1 MKTIPLLWLLGV
13 VCSAQVPRW
22 QRISV
27 DRFEGVVYLDVESVR
42 RDGGRVDFWESQRY
56 KSPLMYNNLIYDQ
69 VDVHYE
75 MTCGTHNVRPIAYLV
90 KLRGVPLHNDV
101 RNYGRMP
108 LTSES
113 GAEIAYRRFC
123 TDSLVPDP

>member
-1 MKTIPLLWLLGV
+1 MKTIPLIWLIGV
-13 VCSAQVPRW
+13 VCSADDLRW
-22 QRISV
+22 QRIAV
-27 DRFEGVVYLDVESVR
+27 DRFDGDVYLDLESVHR
-42 RDGGRVDFWESQRY
+42 TGDRLDFWESQRY

-75 MTCGTHNVRPIAYLV
+75 MSCASHDVRPTAYLV
-90 KLRGVPLHNDV
+90 KLHGTPLHNDV

-113 GAEIAYRRFC
+113 GAEFAYRRFC
-123 TDSLVPDP
+123 TDTLVPDP